1 MKYKHILKACKHVL
15 QKQYE
20 AKPNGG
26 IIIDG
31 HKLTYGAILEGLE
44 KLNRWVYPEL
54 ESESLVK
61 VTCCKDC
68 QYWQKKNSMCLKTEL
83 KRNEQFFCKDGEP
96 KQ

>member
-1 MKYKHILKACKHVL
+1 MRYNHILKACKHVL

-26 IIIDG
+26 IIIDEQ
-31 HKLTYGAILEGLE
+31 KLTYKSILEGVE
-44 KLNRWVYPEL
+44 KLIHWVHPEL

-61 VTCCKDC
+61 VICCKDC

-83 KRNEQFFCKDGEP
+83 KRNEGFFCKDGEH
-96 KQ
+96 K

>member
-1 MKYKHILKACKHVL
+1 MKYNHILKSCKHVL

-31 HKLTYGAILEGLE
+31 QKLTYKAILEGVE

-61 VTCCKDC
+61 VICCKDC

-83 KRNEQFFCKDGEP
+83 KRNEGFFCKDGEH
-96 KQ
+96 K